1 VVTGNWKEGGF
12 EVVRCIDVAGYQI
25 RKWVL
30 QML

>member
-1 VVTGNWKEGGF
+1 VFTGNWKEGGY
-12 EVVRCIDVAGYQI
+12 EVLHLIDVAGDQI